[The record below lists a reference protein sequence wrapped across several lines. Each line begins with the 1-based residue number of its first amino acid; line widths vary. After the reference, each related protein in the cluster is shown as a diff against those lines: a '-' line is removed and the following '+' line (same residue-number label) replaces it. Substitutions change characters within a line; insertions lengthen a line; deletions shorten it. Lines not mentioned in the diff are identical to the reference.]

1 MTIYRLNKQ
10 KMSARD
16 FSVSPPPAKRF
27 RRLIS
32 VAAADIQAKDPDDIS
47 VYSDDDDDGDGG
59 DDGGGDDISVYS
71 LNDEEEQEEQE
82 LFLHQEQC
90 LDWMEARKARGGL
103 IYLDP
108 GMGKTRIALEWICRG
123 RAAVAPG
130 RKTMVVI
137 VVPNSLL
144 IQWVQVCHKNRLEVL
159 TKPTVQQLRMRQRAQ
174 RREENQQHV
183 LVLTTYSSLQ
193 SFYLRAVKNGGN
205 DNHEWQTMCRYF
217 EEAAFIFDECHIFRN
232 KNSKLFLALLQMTT
246 NSPHAKWC
254 FSGTPVVNWPKKD
267 LSSLTTI
274 LGMAPPILKCM
285 SHPLSEFA
293 FHRGKHLLS
302 LPPCTEEMVEC
313 DFNDAERHHYDT
325 YRLTTTDSTLTK
337 IRTLRYMCSNV
348 VAKFDK
354 VLQIMQQLDQD
365 KMLVFSESVKCLEN
379 LQAYLSVGAGAGA
392 DAHFVSMYHG
402 KMTPAER
409 NASLVDFETNAH
421 KKVLLMS
428 MRCGSVGLNITGA
441 SKVVILEPHYAPAI
455 ERQAADRVHRPGQT
469 KPVHVFKLCMVGSV
483 ESWVQGIQKCK
494 SSAFKAVKNP
504 KLVSDKKVQKE
515 AVARKQL
522 FSQFVEKAIDKAAAS
537 DNDDNDDDDDVI
549 LVPAP
554 APAAAADATFIVPD
568 GEGEEQ
574 YDDGQDEE
582 DDDEDDEDDDEET
595 TTDDETFYL

>member
-1 MTIYRLNKQ
+1 
-10 KMSARD
+10 MSAHD
-16 FSVSPPPAKRF
+16 SSVSPPPAKRF

-32 VAAADIQAKDPDDIS
+32 VAAVAATVGVAATQAKPEAN
-47 VYSDDDDDGDGG
+47 
-59 DDGGGDDISVYS
+59 DDISVYS

-90 LDWMEARKARGGL
+90 LDWMEGRKERGGL

-108 GMGKTRIALEWICRG
+108 GMGKTRIALEWIR
-123 RAAVAPG
+123 RMRAVAAG
-130 RKTMVVI
+130 RKTMVVV

-144 IQWVQVCHKNRLEVL
+144 IQWVQVCHKDRLEVL

-183 LVLTTYSSLQ
+183 LILTTYSSLQ
-193 SFYLRAVKNGGN
+193 TLYLRAVKNGGD

-217 EEAAFIFDECHIFRN
+217 EEAAFIFDECHTFRN

-246 NSPHAKWC
+246 NSPKAKWC

-267 LSSLTTI
+267 LSSITTI
-274 LGMAPPILKCM
+274 IGMAPPILKSM
-285 SHPLSEFA
+285 SHPLSEFV

-302 LPPCTEEMVEC
+302 LPPCTEEMIEC

-325 YRLTTTDSTLTK
+325 YRLTTADSTLTK
-337 IRTLRYMCSNV
+337 IHTLRYMCSNV

-354 VLQIMQQLDQD
+354 VLQIMQQLDKD

-379 LQAYLSVGAGAGA
+379 LYAYLSA
-392 DAHFVSMYHG
+392 DEGGGGGRHVSMYHG
-402 KMTPAER
+402 KMTPADR
-409 NASLVDFETNAH
+409 NASLVEFEENAH

-441 SKVVILEPHYAPAI
+441 SKVVIMEPHYAPAI

-469 KPVHVFKLCMVGSV
+469 KPVHVYKLSMVGSV

-504 KLVSDKKVQKE
+504 KLVSDKKIQRE

-522 FSQFVEKAIDKAAAS
+522 FSQFVEKAQESS
-537 DNDDNDDDDDVI
+537 DSDSDSDDDVI
-549 LVPAP
+549 FVPAP
-554 APAAAADATFIVPD
+554 LAAAQAADATFIVPD
-568 GEGEEQ
+568 GQGEEE

-582 DDDEDDEDDDEET
+582 EDKDDDDDMT
-595 TTDDETFYL
+595 TTDDDETNYL